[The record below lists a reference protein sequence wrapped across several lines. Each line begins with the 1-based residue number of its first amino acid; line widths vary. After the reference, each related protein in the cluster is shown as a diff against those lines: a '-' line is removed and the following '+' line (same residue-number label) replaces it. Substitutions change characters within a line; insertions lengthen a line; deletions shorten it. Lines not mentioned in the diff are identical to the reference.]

1 MMLLA
6 ELVAA
11 SNKVGSTRARLEK
24 IRLLAELLRKATP
37 EEVAVAVAYLSG
49 ALPQRKIGLGYATVR
64 RMAETP
70 AAAEASLTLTEVDQQ
85 FTRMAAAKG
94 SGSNTERQQ
103 LLGAL
108 FSRATPEEQDFL
120 SRLVV
125 SNLRQG
131 ALEGI
136 MADAIAQAANV
147 PPSSVRRALMFSGDA
162 PSVARAA
169 LAEGEAGLARYRLQ
183 LFRPL
188 QPMLAQ
194 PAADVEEAMEA
205 LRRAALEWKLDGARI
220 QVHREGDEVRVFS
233 REGNDVTAAVPEVVE
248 QVRGLPAR
256 SLVLDGE
263 ALALRPDGSPHPF
276 QVTMRR
282 FGRKLD
288 IHQAR
293 GELPLS
299 PFAFDVLHL
308 DGADLVD
315 QPYLE
320 RMRALDSVVPEAAR
334 VPRLVTESGEEAEA
348 FYARSVQQ
356 GHEGLLA
363 KGPES
368 LYEAG
373 RRGASWLKLK
383 PAHTLDLVV
392 LAAEWGSGRRE
403 GWLSNLHLGARDPA
417 TGGFAM
423 LGKTF
428 KGMTDA
434 MLEWQTKWL
443 LAHEISRDA
452 WTVHVRPELVVEIA
466 FDSVQASP
474 HYASGMALR
483 FARVKRYREDK
494 RVEETDTVETV
505 RKIFA
510 RTHGGKES
518 GA

>member
-1 MMLLA
+1 MLLA
-6 ELVAA
+6 ELVAV
-11 SNKVGSTRARLEK
+11 SNRVGSTRARLEK
-24 IRLLAELLRKATP
+24 VRLLSELLRRATP
-37 EEVAVAVAYLSG
+37 DEVAIGVAYLSG
-49 ALPQRKIGLGYATVR
+49 ALPQRKVGLGYATVHR
-64 RMAETP
+64 IAQTP
-70 AAAEASLTLTEVDQQ
+70 PAGAASLTLMEVDQA
-85 FTRMAAAKG
+85 FVRMAGLKG
-94 SGSNTERQQ
+94 SGSSTERQQ

-108 FSRATPEEQDFL
+108 FSRATAEEQDFL

-125 SNLRQG
+125 GNLRQG

-136 MADAIAQAANV
+136 MADAIAQAASV
-147 PPSSVRRALMFSGDA
+147 PASTVRRALMFSGDA
-162 PSVARAA
+162 PAVARAA
-169 LAEGEAGLARYRLQ
+169 LAQGEAGLSGYRLQ

-194 PAADVEEAMEA
+194 PAADVEEALA
-205 LRRAALEWKLDGARI
+205 SLHRAALEWKLDGARI
-220 QVHREGDEVRVFS
+220 QVHREGDDVRVFS
-233 REGNDVTAAVPEVVE
+233 REGNDVSAAVPEVVDLA
-248 QVRGLPAR
+248 RALPAR
-256 SLVLDGE
+256 SVVLDGE
-263 ALALRPDGSPHPF
+263 AIALRPDGSPHPF
-276 QVTMRR
+276 QLTMRR

-288 IHQAR
+288 VVKAKDQ
-293 GELPLS
+293 LPLS

-315 QPYLE
+315 RPYLE
-320 RMRALDSVVPEAAR
+320 RMQALDALVPEAAR
-334 VPRLVTESGEEAEA
+334 VPRLLTGSAEEAEA

-392 LAAEWGSGRRE
+392 LAAEWGSGRRQ

-417 TGGFAM
+417 AGGFAM

-434 MLEWQTKWL
+434 MLQWQTGWL
-443 LAHEISRDA
+443 LAHELSRDA
-452 WTVHVRPELVVEIA
+452 WTVYVRPELVAEIA
-466 FDSVQASP
+466 FDSVQSSP

-494 RVEETDTVETV
+494 RAEEADTVEAV

-510 RTHGGKES
+510 RTHGKPEG
-518 GA
+518 G

>member
-1 MMLLA
+1 MKLA
-6 ELVAA
+6 DLVAV
-11 SNKVGSTRARLEK
+11 SSRVGSTRARLEK
-24 IRLLAELLRKATP
+24 IRLLADLLRQASP
-37 EEVAVAVAYLSG
+37 DEVAIAVAYLSG
-49 ALPQRKIGLGYATVR
+49 ALPQRKIGLGYATIHR
-64 RMAETP
+64 IAETA
-70 AAAEASLTLTEVDQQ
+70 AAAEASLTLLEVDAA
-85 FTRMAAAKG
+85 FTRMAGVKG
-94 SGSNTERQQ
+94 AGSTTERQQ

-108 FSRATPEEQDFL
+108 FARATADEQDFL
-120 SRLVV
+120 ARLVV
-125 SNLRQG
+125 GNLRQG

-147 PPSSVRRALMFSGDA
+147 PPATVRRALMFSGDPPA
-162 PSVARAA
+162 VARAA
-169 LAEGEAGLARYRLQ
+169 LSQGEAGLSGYRLQ

-194 PAADVEEAMEA
+194 PAADVDEAMES
-205 LRRAALEWKLDGARI
+205 LHRAALEWKLDGARI
-220 QVHREGDEVRVFS
+220 QVHREGDDVRVYS
-233 REGNDVTAAVPEVVE
+233 REGNDVSAAVPEVVE
-248 QVRGLPAR
+248 LVRGLPAR

-263 ALALRPDGSPHPF
+263 AIALRPDGSPQPF

-288 IHQAR
+288 VQQAR
-293 GELPLS
+293 LEQPLS

-308 DGADLVD
+308 DGNDLVD

-320 RMRALDSVVPEAAR
+320 RMRALDAIVPDRAR
-334 VPRLVTESGEEAEA
+334 VPRLLTESSEEAEV

-383 PAHTLDLVV
+383 PAHTLDLVI

-417 TGGFAM
+417 NGSFAM

-434 MLEWQTKWL
+434 MLQWQTQWL
-443 LAHEISRDA
+443 LAHELSRDSY
-452 WTVHVRPELVVEIA
+452 TVYVKPELVAEIA

-494 RVEETDTVETV
+494 RADETDTVDTV

-510 RTHGGKES
+510 KTHGEKAG
-518 GA
+518 